1 MNALID
7 TCVVMDFLQR
17 REPFADNAKKIF
29 SLIAT
34 NKIKGYITAKSVTD
48 IYYLL
53 HHYTHSDAD
62 TRQLLN
68 SFLGLVEIL
77 DTAAEDIL
85 LAMSSNIS
93 DYEDAVLVET
103 AKRTNMDCI
112 VTRNIK
118 DFAKSSI
125 TILTPEKL
133 LKAFR

>member
-1 MNALID
+1 MKVLID

-17 REPFADNAKKIF
+17 REPFASNAKKIF

-34 NKIKGYITAKSVTD
+34 NEINGYITAKSVTD

-53 HHYTHSDAD
+53 HHYTHNDTD

-68 SFLGLVEIL
+68 RFLGLVEIL
-77 DTAAEDIL
+77 DTFAVDIL
-85 LAMSSNIS
+85 RALSSNIS

-103 AKRTNMDCI
+103 AKRTSMDCI

-118 DFAKSSI
+118 DFKKSSI
-125 TILTPEKL
+125 TIMTPERL
-133 LKAFR
+133 LKAFQ